1 MSNSKHGKM
10 KESSNNHR
18 APARDDQREDE
29 IAEAA
34 GSDPQSSDASVAH
47 SALPAPIT
55 THPDTPD
62 ADVAAH
68 DNAWASYYTRQVQ
81 QEQGACTH
89 DQNKPAEEQSK
100 RTLPDDSAGHDGQAA
115 KRKKLPTVRRCSYCR
130 GPHHTALTCSLAIA
144 HRNRNC
150 DNRVTKRQKIPY
162 QQPPVQEPSVQQLP
176 SGKHCGWCKK
186 PGHTVRTCAGP
197 PAEDGFIH
205 ACPIHNTCLHTLN
218 ECPLVI
224 NWDKTL
230 AWNYIVYQRR
240 KLPPL
245 AWGNG
250 WETYAEY
257 PAYSGA
263 FLEFLRAS
271 DDSLPFTAEFAKTID
286 KNKFDEYDYSQGQY
300 GHQLGIEQRTFNYE
314 YFTAWRNSI
323 KQQSSASSKLWSS

>member
-1 MSNSKHGKM
+1 MANSKHGKM
-10 KESSNNHR
+10 KGSSNNHR
-18 APARDDQREDE
+18 APSRDDQREDE
-29 IAEAA
+29 IAEAV
-34 GSDPQSSDASVAH
+34 GPDPQSSDASVAH

-89 DQNKPAEEQSK
+89 LQNKPAEKQSK
-100 RTLPDDSAGHDGQAA
+100 RTLPDDAAGHDDRAA
-115 KRKKLPTVRRCSYCR
+115 KRKKLPTPLVQQLPVR
-130 GPHHTALTCSLAIA
+130 
-144 HRNRNC
+144 
-150 DNRVTKRQKIPY
+150 
-162 QQPPVQEPSVQQLP
+162 QPPVQQL
-176 SGKHCGWCKK
+176 SSEKHCGWCKK

-224 NWDKTL
+224 NWDQTL

-245 AWGNG
+245 VWGDG
-250 WETYAEY
+250 WEMYAEY

-286 KNKFDEYDYSQGQY
+286 KKKFDEYDYSQGQY
-300 GHQLGIEQRTFNYE
+300 GHQLGIEQRTLNYE
-314 YFTAWRNSI
+314 NFTAWRNSI
-323 KQQSSASSKLWSS
+323 KQQGPASSNLWSS

>member
-1 MSNSKHGKM
+1 MANSKHGKM

-29 IAEAA
+29 IAEAV
-34 GSDPQSSDASVAH
+34 GPDPAP
-47 SALPAPIT
+47 PAPIT
-55 THPDTPD
+55 THPGTPD
-62 ADVAAH
+62 ADVTAH
-68 DNAWASYYTRQVQ
+68 GNAWASYYIRQVQ
-81 QEQGACTH
+81 QEQGIRTH
-89 DQNKPAEEQSK
+89 NQNKPAEEQSK
-100 RTLPDDSAGHDGQAA
+100 RTLPDDAAGHDDRPA

-144 HRNRNC
+144 HWNRNRE
-150 DNRVTKRQKIPY
+150 NRDTKRQKIPF
-162 QQPPVQEPSVQQLP
+162 QQPPAQQP
-176 SGKHCGWCKK
+176 RFQQPHTQQHCGWCKK
-186 PGHTVRTCAGP
+186 PGHTVRNCAGP

-218 ECPLVI
+218 ECTVM
-224 NWDKTL
+224 NWDMTL

-245 AWGNG
+245 AWGDG

-286 KNKFDEYDYSQGQY
+286 KNKFDEYDYTQGQY
-300 GHQLGIEQRTFNYE
+300 GHQLGIEQRTLNYE
-314 YFTAWRNSI
+314 NFTAWRNSI
-323 KQQSSASSKLWSS
+323 KQQSPASSKFWSS